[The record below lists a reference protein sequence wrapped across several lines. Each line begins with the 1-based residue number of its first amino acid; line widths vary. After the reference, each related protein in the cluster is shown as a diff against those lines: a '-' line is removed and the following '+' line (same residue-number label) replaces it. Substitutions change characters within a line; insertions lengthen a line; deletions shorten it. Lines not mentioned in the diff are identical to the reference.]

1 MSERSSEQYP
11 IIENQV
17 VRVENPQE
25 EEEPEETDNDDESLG
40 NDSRSSRQLLQ
51 DGVYEFFSYEHP
63 HDKPGEFYY
72 SAVKN
77 YLHHSKKTAVV
88 FAMGIGHEFFE
99 AMTFFFEACSNPL
112 LFVMISRKPDLQF
125 LAVIYRINN
134 APNGLENR

>member
-17 VRVENPQE
+17 VRIENPQE

-63 HDKPGEFYY
+63 HDKSGEFYY

-77 YLHHSKKTAVV
+77 YLHCSKKTAVV

-99 AMTFFFEACSNPL
+99 AM
-112 LFVMISRKPDLQF
+112 IGKPPFTTPKKQEHIKTITPIKSVLSDE
-125 LAVIYRINN
+125 VIRRGYIAR
-134 APNGLENR
+134 